1 MSDYKPKPGDITV
14 FRNNKKQPGDN
25 QPDYDGKGI
34 DLNGNDVR
42 IALWVKEGRNGKFF
56 SGRLSTPRPA
66 PNQQTPPAAASPPA
80 SSGGG
85 DDLPF

>member
-14 FRNNKKQPGDN
+14 FRNTKKTPNDN

-56 SGRLSTPRPA
+56 SGRLSTPRPPA
-66 PNQQTPPAAASPPA
+66 DQPMPPASASPPA
-80 SSGGG
+80 TGGG
-85 DDLPF
+85 ANDLPF